1 MFFMSLSLWFF
12 VSFFSASIPWSL
24 IIGFI
29 FSKQDIRTIGD
40 KNPGGTNTLKL
51 AGIKV
56 GLLAISLD
64 ILKSFFPIYFA
75 IIFGFDGF
83 QLAILCFAAIAGSIF
98 SPFLKF
104 NGGKSLAVTCGIW
117 MAISSGIIG
126 PLICLIM
133 AFSHLI
139 QKTHLWTI
147 LSGWLGILIW
157 VLIFSL
163 SVEYIVIFIINFILV
178 MFKHKNEFNQKII
191 LRNWVL
197 MRRV

>member
-1 MFFMSLSLWFF
+1 MILALWFL

-40 KNPGGTNTLKL
+40 RNPGGTNTLKL

-83 QLAILCFAAIAGSIF
+83 QLAILCFAAISGSIF
-98 SPFLKF
+98 SPFLRF
-104 NGGKSLAVTCGIW
+104 NGGKSLAVSCGIW
-117 MAISSGIIG
+117 MAISSGMIG

-163 SVEYIVIFIINFILV
+163 NIEYIVIFIINFILV

>member
-1 MFFMSLSLWFF
+1 MSLSLWFF

-104 NGGKSLAVTCGIW
+104 NGGKSLSVTCGIW

>member
-1 MFFMSLSLWFF
+1 MILALWFL

-40 KNPGGTNTLKL
+40 RNPGGTNTLKL

-75 IIFGFDGF
+75 MIFGFDGF
-83 QLAILCFAAIAGSIF
+83 QLAILCFAAISGSIF
-98 SPFLKF
+98 SPFLRF
-104 NGGKSLAVTCGIW
+104 NGGKSLAVSCGIW
-117 MAISSGIIG
+117 MAISSGMIG

-147 LSGWLGILIW
+147 LFGWLGILIW

-163 SVEYIVIFIINFILV
+163 SIEYVVIFIINFILV

>member
-1 MFFMSLSLWFF
+1 MILALWFF

-75 IIFGFDGF
+75 IFFGFDGF
-83 QLAILCFAAIAGSIF
+83 QLAILCFGAISGSIF
-98 SPFLKF
+98 SPFLRF
-104 NGGKSLAVTCGIW
+104 NGGKSLAVSCGIW
-117 MAISSGIIG
+117 MAISSGMIG

-163 SVEYIVIFIINFILV
+163 SIEYIVIFIINFILV

>member
-1 MFFMSLSLWFF
+1 MILALWFF

-51 AGIKV
+51 SGIKV

-83 QLAILCFAAIAGSIF
+83 QLAILCFAAISGSIF
-98 SPFLKF
+98 SPFLRF
-104 NGGKSLAVTCGIW
+104 NGGKSLAVSCGIW
-117 MAISSGIIG
+117 MAISSGMIG

-163 SVEYIVIFIINFILV
+163 SIEYIVIFIINFILV

-197 MRRV
+197 MRRA

>member
-1 MFFMSLSLWFF
+1 MILALWFF

-83 QLAILCFAAIAGSIF
+83 QLAILCFAAISGSIF
-98 SPFLKF
+98 SPFLRF
-104 NGGKSLAVTCGIW
+104 NGGKSLAVSCGIW
-117 MAISSGIIG
+117 MAISSGMIG

-163 SVEYIVIFIINFILV
+163 SIEYIIIFIINFILV
-178 MFKHKNEFNQKII
+178 MFKHKNEFNQKIV

-197 MRRV
+197 VRRV

>member
-1 MFFMSLSLWFF
+1 MILALWFF

-83 QLAILCFAAIAGSIF
+83 QLAILCFAAISGSIF
-98 SPFLKF
+98 SPFLRF
-104 NGGKSLAVTCGIW
+104 NGGKSLAVSCGIW
-117 MAISSGIIG
+117 MAISSAMIG

-163 SVEYIVIFIINFILV
+163 SIEYIVIFIINFILV

>member
-1 MFFMSLSLWFF
+1 MSLSLWFLI
-12 VSFFSASIPWSL
+12 SFFSASIPWSL
-24 IIGFI
+24 IIGFV

-51 AGIKV
+51 SGIKV
-56 GLLAISLD
+56 GLLAIALD
-64 ILKSFFPIYFA
+64 ILKSFIPIYFA
-75 IIFGFDGF
+75 IIFGFVGF
-83 QLAILCFAAIAGSIF
+83 QLVLLCLASISGSIF

-104 NGGKSLAVTCGIW
+104 NGGKSLAVSCGIW
-117 MAISSGIIG
+117 MAISSGMIG

-163 SVEYIVIFIINFILV
+163 SIEYIIIFIINFILV
-178 MFKHKNEFNQKII
+178 MYKHKNEFNQKII
-191 LRNWVL
+191 FRNWIL
-197 MRRV
+197 MRRA